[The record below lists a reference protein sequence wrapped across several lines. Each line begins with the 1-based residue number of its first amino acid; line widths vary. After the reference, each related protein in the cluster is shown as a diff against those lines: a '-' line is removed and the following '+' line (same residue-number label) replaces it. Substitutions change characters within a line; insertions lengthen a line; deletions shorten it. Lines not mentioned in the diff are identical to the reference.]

1 LKQTD
6 LDRVSQRTSAGTS
19 KGRKAGIFLALAL
32 TGALAVVAGV
42 VSGANG
48 VASSGSR
55 SAHAAAKP
63 CHFLSIPKAHSEN
76 DPLSGHSLWA
86 QRMDA
91 TDNVDN
97 SDQTNNLNNLNNLD
111 KRLPGDFDGDPGA
124 NRWMRSPLPS
134 QVYGRINLEQIV
146 VLSAIFLVL
155 LIGCA
160 NLGGQM
166 VRETARWRVPGERT
180 HEAREQVLWR
190 SLSESL
196 VLAMAGGTVGLAIA
210 SFSGSSF
217 WPTQYLFSD
226 ALYPSPRLRVVI
238 LTLAVCV
245 IAGVV
250 FGIVPAIRMS
260 RKKMLAPRAMRVRFA
275 LSNNYFARRAVIA
288 TELILMLVLL
298 AGTGFLLG
306 RSLHT
311 PVAPMRTIPG
321 RITV

>member
-1 LKQTD
+1 MLNRQK
-6 LDRVSQRTSAGTS
+6 V
-19 KGRKAGIFLALAL
+19 GIFLALAL
-32 TGALAVVAGV
+32 TGALAFFSGV

-48 VASSGSR
+48 VATSKPH
-55 SAHAAAKP
+55 SAHTSAAP
-63 CHFLSIPKAHSEN
+63 CHFLSIPKAHSES

-86 QRMDA
+86 QRLDA
-91 TDNVDN
+91 TDDIKTL
-97 SDQTNNLNNLNNLD
+97 DDRLGLN
-111 KRLPGDFDGDPGA
+111 KRIPGDFESDPSSSS
-124 NRWMRSPLPS
+124 WTRSPLPN

-166 VRETARWRVPGERT
+166 VRETARWIPAAERT
-180 HEAREQVLWR
+180 QEAREQVIWR
-190 SLSESL
+190 SLSQSL
-196 VLAMAGGTVGLAIA
+196 LLAMVGGGIGLAIA
-210 SFSGSSF
+210 SFTGSSF
-217 WPTQYLFSD
+217 WPTQYLFSE
-226 ALYPSPRLRVVI
+226 AGYPSPRLRMII
-238 LTLAVCV
+238 LTLAICV

-250 FGIVPAIRMS
+250 FGIIPALRMS
-260 RKKMLAPRAMRVRFA
+260 RRRMIAPRVARVRFA
-275 LSNNYFARRAVIA
+275 LTSNYFARRAVIA

-311 PVAPMRTIPG
+311 PVPPIRAIPG